1 MRCARVHTV
10 WACLGTCR
18 GFSYACTQSL
28 QYLRVPNCLMWP
40 LSLLRKTRRATRV
53 SNSSFAATTSKVGR
67 SWYLGLSPVFVNS
80 PASPLDTRVYAEGT
94 QSYIESYKPLRFLSS
109 VRLRGNHTLYMLHTV
124 TLVCKEGQSPRA
136 QNLPSKC
143 ITLLSMKFTNLNW
156 TLILRI
162 FYYN

>member
-18 GFSYACTQSL
+18 GFSCACTQSL

-67 SWYLGLSPVFVNS
+67 SWYLGLSPVFGKS
-80 PASPLDTRVYAEGT
+80 PASPPDTRVYAEGT

-109 VRLRGNHTLYMLHTV
+109 VRLRRNHTLYMLHTDLYECARRDSPHV
-124 TLVCKEGQSPRA
+124 YKVVRAKEFW
-136 QNLPSKC
+136 N
-143 ITLLSMKFTNLNW
+143 I
-156 TLILRI
+156 
-162 FYYN
+162 

>member
-18 GFSYACTQSL
+18 GFSCACTQSL
-28 QYLRVPNCLMWP
+28 QYLRVPNCLMWT

-67 SWYLGLSPVFVNS
+67 SWYLGLSPVFGKS
-80 PASPLDTRVYAEGT
+80 PASPPDTRVYAEGT

-124 TLVCKEGQSPRA
+124 LRECARRDSP
-136 QNLPSKC
+136 QVYNKPW
-143 ITLLSMKFTNLNW
+143 LSSEIFHIWWHTFQF
-156 TLILRI
+156 ILYI
-162 FYYN
+162 NVL